1 MELKNAGYG
10 PVSTMTMGV
19 LSLEVKRLI
28 AWLIKYTR
36 RGSLR
41 VTANVTDASIT
52 DICTHSRRKTI
63 SKRTDLYGKK
73 GESYRRNGASGLK
86 KRTQKNAKNRSR
98 NVNVWRKSDVESS
111 KSVACIRKK

>member
-1 MELKNAGYG
+1 
-10 PVSTMTMGV
+10 V
-19 LSLEVKRLI
+19 
-28 AWLIKYTR
+28 
-36 RGSLR
+36 
-41 VTANVTDASIT
+41 NVTDASIT

-111 KSVACIRKK
+111 KSVARKSRRKLKELRERPRKKPRSVLKKNVACVRKK